1 MRLLNHPKA
10 KIPRAIVPPVSFIV
24 PQGDDPMA
32 AKKIISRS
40 IIEQTFFA
48 QQNMS
53 ISYGRMLGFYQGDG
67 RDDAWHFV
75 PPISYPQN

>member
-1 MRLLNHPKA
+1 
-10 KIPRAIVPPVSFIV
+10 
-24 PQGDDPMA
+24 MA

-40 IIEQTFFA
+40 IIIQTFFA

-75 PPISYPQN
+75 PPISYP